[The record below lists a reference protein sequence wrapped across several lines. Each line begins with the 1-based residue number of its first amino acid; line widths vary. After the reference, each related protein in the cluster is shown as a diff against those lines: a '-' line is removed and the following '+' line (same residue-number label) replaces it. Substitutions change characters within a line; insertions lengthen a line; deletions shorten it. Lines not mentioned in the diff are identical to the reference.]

1 MCQPAITR
9 SCYFSLDQEVE
20 SDQLSHGPEDGL
32 EQRVVEGIL
41 EKMEEEGKMEGSLAS
56 LEEEE
61 LMVIAVPQL
70 KRRKSI
76 AQVGD

>member
-32 EQRVVEGIL
+32 EQREVEGIL
-41 EKMEEEGKMEGSLAS
+41 EKMEEEGKME
-56 LEEEE
+56 EKKE

>member
-1 MCQPAITR
+1 M
-9 SCYFSLDQEVE
+9 
-20 SDQLSHGPEDGL
+20 
-32 EQRVVEGIL
+32 VEGIL

-70 KRRKSI
+70 KRRDSI

>member
-1 MCQPAITR
+1 M
-9 SCYFSLDQEVE
+9 
-20 SDQLSHGPEDGL
+20 
-32 EQRVVEGIL
+32 VEGIL
-41 EKMEEEGKMEGSLAS
+41 EKMEEEGKME
-56 LEEEE
+56 EKKE